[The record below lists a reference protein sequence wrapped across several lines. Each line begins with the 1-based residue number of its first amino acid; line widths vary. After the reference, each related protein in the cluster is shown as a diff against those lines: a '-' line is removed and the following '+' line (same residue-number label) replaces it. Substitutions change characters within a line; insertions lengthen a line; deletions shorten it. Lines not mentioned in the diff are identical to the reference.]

1 MKQIIGY
8 EDYQID
14 EYGNVFNK
22 LGKQLKPWINSGHKK
37 YWRVSLSKGGKSKK
51 FLIHRLVAQHYLE
64 DWDENLQVDHING
77 SLNNHYTNLQMV
89 SCKKNNELASQR
101 DWERGGN
108 QRHSDD
114 LVRMAI
120 EMSFT
125 MSTDRV
131 GELLGISGRQ
141 VRRYRS
147 KTSRKFVGSGEVQRL
162 SDMEYA
168 ASAVEAHNTPQ
179 G

>member
-108 QRHSDD
+108 QR
-114 LVRMAI
+114 
-120 EMSFT
+120 
-125 MSTDRV
+125 
-131 GELLGISGRQ
+131 LGISGRQ

-147 KTSRKFVGSGEVQRL
+147 KTSRKFVGGGEVQRL